1 MQRVA
6 LLTRSKFHDALILDV
21 LDQALQN
28 LASKIGSRHFAAA
41 EEDGGFDLVSFPQES
56 QHVILF
62 CFIIVVV
69 HIDAELYFLDHDL
82 FLVLLGFTL
91 ALLLLVQEFPIVHDA
106 AYRGLRGGRNLNQ
119 IQVLLAGHLERF
131 EWRQDANLI
140 AFIID
145 HANFACTNALVG
157 ADKAFID
164 TVLRTLPAESGVK
177 IIAWG
182 LLANDWRLVLKQA
195 ILLASR

>member
-62 CFIIVVV
+62 CLIIVVV

-131 EWRQDANLI
+131 EWRQNANLI

-177 IIAWG
+177 IITWG

-195 ILLASR
+195 MLLASR